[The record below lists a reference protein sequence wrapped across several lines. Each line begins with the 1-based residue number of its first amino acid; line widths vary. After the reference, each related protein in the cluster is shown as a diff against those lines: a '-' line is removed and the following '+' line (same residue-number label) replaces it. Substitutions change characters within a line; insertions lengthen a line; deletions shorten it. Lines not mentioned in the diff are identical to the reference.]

1 MENLDKKVDCEV
13 TMSFRNKLVCKN
25 CEILPR
31 PDTEVM
37 RCVSCKNILCG
48 KCCGIKCPL
57 CQHESKNPKFSTF
70 IKDAEL
76 MVFLSG
82 FRTHPCINVKN
93 GCHEEIPAIFER
105 LTEHDQSCVFQ
116 KVPCPDC
123 EEVVT
128 FKNLGQHL
136 EQVHVNDG
144 ISIYYDTETNEFT
157 NEPEFYG
164 FYYLQAKLI
173 NGQKYYKKDGY
184 AISWGDGKKAWCIG
198 DDFDKG
204 KSRGLAYLRKNVQNL
219 HNTTGW
225 GLFHG
230 HINGGWKD
238 AGKMLRV
245 RGKFLMLLY
254 INHSSLI

>member
-93 GCHEEIPAIFER
+93 GCHEEIPALFER

-128 FKNLGQHL
+128 FKNLCQHL

-184 AISWGDGKKAWCIG
+184 AISWGDGKKAWCI
-198 DDFDKG
+198 
-204 KSRGLAYLRKNVQNL
+204 VE
-219 HNTTGW
+219 
-225 GLFHG
+225 
-230 HINGGWKD
+230 
-238 AGKMLRV
+238 
-245 RGKFLMLLY
+245 
-254 INHSSLI
+254 